1 MLGGNLAIGL
11 RGVKCYVKLGPP
23 MGTYRRLLSYVRPY
37 RGRLMLAA
45 LFMLGVSLA
54 NALISATVY
63 VTLNGLEN
71 RTRVIINNIPHAALL
86 PRIEFSAH
94 WIPVIIVAV
103 FLLHSVFDYL
113 SKYEMASVGIRAVRQ
128 IRDDLYA
135 HLVKLDMDFYAKGR
149 TGDLISRTMNDVGSI
164 QGAVTDVIVDTI
176 QQPMTILFNIPMVFL
191 WGGPYAFIAILVFP
205 LAAVPIIYLG
215 RRLRHVTRRMQERSS
230 DITSA
235 MGETLS
241 GINVVK
247 AFCQEDY
254 EIRRFQQINRS
265 VFDFFKKTV
274 KVTTIQRPLIEAMG
288 AIGTAIAVWFALQH
302 LPADRFG
309 AFVGSL
315 FIFYEPLKKLSKV
328 NSVIQQSI
336 ASGNRIFEIMDSK
349 PTIVEKEAAPSL
361 NPAISLVCY
370 ENVSFAYEPEKQV
383 LSGINFQVGTGE
395 VLAIVGPSGA
405 GKTTLVNLLLRFYD
419 PTQGQVLIDG
429 IDIRQVN
436 LRSLRNAIGVVSQ
449 ETVLFNASVA
459 KNISYGSPQATKEVI
474 RLAAQAAYADGFIQE
489 LPEGYDTVV
498 GERGIKLSGGQRQR
512 LAIARS
518 ILRNPPILILDEATS
533 HLDTESERE
542 VQCALE
548 NLMEGR
554 TVFVI
559 AHRLSTIQRATK
571 ILVLDEGRIVQR
583 GTNETL
589 LKEGGVYK
597 RLYDLQFNL

>member
-1 MLGGNLAIGL
+1 
-11 RGVKCYVKLGPP
+11 
-23 MGTYRRLLSYVRPY
+23 MGTYRRLLGYVRPY
-37 RGRLMLAA
+37 RGRLMLASF
-45 LFMLGVSLA
+45 FMLGVSLA

-63 VTLNGLEN
+63 VTLNGLQN
-71 RTRVIINNIPHAALL
+71 RTRVIIDNIPHTSFL

-94 WIPVIIVAV
+94 WIPVIIVGV

-113 SKYEMASVGIRAVRQ
+113 SKYEMASVGIRAIRQ

-135 HLVKLDMDFYAKGR
+135 HLIKLDMDFYARGR

-164 QGAVTDVIVDTI
+164 QGAVTDVVVDMI

-205 LAAVPIIYLG
+205 LAAVPIIFLG
-215 RRLRHVTRRMQERSS
+215 RRLREVTRRMQERSS

-254 EIRRFQQINRS
+254 EINRFHQINRS

-274 KVTTIQRPLIEAMG
+274 KVTAIQRPLIESLG
-288 AIGTAIAVWFALQH
+288 AIGTAIAVWFALQR

-349 PTIVEKEAAPSL
+349 PTIVEEKSAPPL
-361 NPAISLVCY
+361 KRPISSVRY
-370 ENVSFAYEPEKQV
+370 ESIHFAYELEKRV
-383 LSGINFQVGTGE
+383 LSEINFQIGKGE

-419 PTQGQVLIDG
+419 PTQGRVLIDG
-429 IDIRQVN
+429 VDIRKVN
-436 LRSLRNAIGVVSQ
+436 LRSLREAIGVVSQ
-449 ETVLFNASVA
+449 ETVLFNSSVGE
-459 KNISYGSPQATKEVI
+459 NISYGSPQATDEVI
-474 RLAAQAAYADGFIQE
+474 QQAAQAAYADLFIQN
-489 LPEGYDTVV
+489 LPKGYDTVV
-498 GERGIKLSGGQRQR
+498 GERGVKLSGGQRQR
-512 LAIARS
+512 LAIARA

-542 VQCALE
+542 VQRALE
-548 NLMEGR
+548 NLMTGR

-571 ILVLDEGRIVQR
+571 ILVLDEGRIVQM
-583 GTNETL
+583 GTNEAL